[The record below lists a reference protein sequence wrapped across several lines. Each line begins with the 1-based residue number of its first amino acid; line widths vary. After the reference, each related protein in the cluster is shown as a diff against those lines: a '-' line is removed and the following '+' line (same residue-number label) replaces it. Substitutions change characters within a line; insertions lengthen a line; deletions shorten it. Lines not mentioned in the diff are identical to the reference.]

1 MEHRAWSVRRDER
14 DGRFGWQA
22 MSHMPSPSLSHYASL
37 SFVVRGGGKTS
48 EVGRQRTENNF
59 GFRIADS
66 ELPTLKYD
74 LGN

>member
-14 DGRFGWQA
+14 DGIFGWQA
-22 MSHMPSPSLSHYASL
+22 MSYMASP